1 VHTQIF
7 SNKVINFSIY
17 FKLEANEKARKGLL
31 DDEATQRLMPHNFSY
46 NHQTYAFLQFIV
58 C

>member
-31 DDEATQRLMPHNFSY
+31 DDEATQRLMPH
-46 NHQTYAFLQFIV
+46 
-58 C
+58 